1 MRVAVFRTR
10 KARIFP
16 SISSRHAL
24 SAQTAHPLHAR
35 GQECPRHTGDFVA
48 DSRGRLSIRGAQYA
62 DPLHA
67 RGQECPRHTGIVV
80 AILMVAVLL
89 SGCAVGPHYK
99 RPAASVPDTWKGEG
113 PWQMAAPK
121 DAIPKGSWWQIYHDA
136 ELERLERELLHAN
149 QSLAAAQD
157 RLLQSRSAARIASS
171 AFFPAVSADPSGE
184 RQRLSGNRPLSG
196 STVALTPVTQNVFS
210 IPFSASYEV
219 DLFGRVRRNLEAANA
234 SLQGSAA
241 DLGNVRL
248 VLTAEL
254 AADYFNLR
262 ELDRE
267 AGVVRQSVEIQQKGL
282 DLVNRRH
289 DGGVASGLEVAQQQ
303 ALLDSTATQLQL
315 VLQQRAQYEHAIA
328 VLTGKPASVFT
339 LAEAPFEVT
348 PPAIPTGVPSE
359 ILERRPDVATSE
371 RQMAYQNAQVGLAT
385 AAFYPHITLS
395 GSGGLESRDIATLAS
410 APSLFWALGGD
421 LLQPIFN
428 GGQNRANLALK
439 RAAYDESVAN
449 YRESVL
455 EAFQQVEDGLSGL
468 ALLDQAAKTQA
479 TAVEAS
485 RRALDIANSR
495 YVGGVTTYLDVI
507 TAQSTLL
514 TNERLASQLLG
525 QQMVTSVYLVKALGG
540 GWDASQ
546 IQNERVRP
554 QAIQAVQQ

>member
-1 MRVAVFRTR
+1 MRLRVIDRLAVA
-10 KARIFP
+10 
-16 SISSRHAL
+16 
-24 SAQTAHPLHAR
+24 
-35 GQECPRHTGDFVA
+35 G
-48 DSRGRLSIRGAQYA
+48 
-62 DPLHA
+62 
-67 RGQECPRHTGIVV
+67 
-80 AILMVAVLL
+80 VLLAAAFL
-89 SGCAVGPHYK
+89 SGCAVGPNYK
-99 RPAASVPDTWKGEG
+99 RPAAAVPDTWKGVG
-113 PWQMAAPK
+113 PWQAAAPK
-121 DAIPKGSWWQIYHDA
+121 DALPKGEWWQLYHDV
-136 ELERLERELLHAN
+136 ELDRLEQELVRAN

-157 RLLQSRSAARIASS
+157 RLAQARSSARIAS
-171 AFFPAVSADPSGE
+171 AAYFPNLSADPNGQ
-184 RQRLSGNRPLSG
+184 RQRLAGNRPLSG
-196 STVALTPVTQNVFS
+196 STVPLTPVSQNVFTV
-210 IPFSASYEV
+210 PFSISYEA
-219 DLFGRVRRNLEAANA
+219 DLFGSVRRGLEAANA

-282 DLVNRRH
+282 DLVNHRH
-289 DGGVASGLEVAQQQ
+289 EGGVANGLEVAQQE

-328 VLTGKPASVFT
+328 VLTGNPASTFSI
-339 LAEAPFEVT
+339 AEAQFNIT
-348 PPAIPTGVPSE
+348 PPPVPTGIPSE

-371 RQMAYQNAQVGLAT
+371 RRMAYQNAQVGIAK

-395 GSGGLESRDIATLAS
+395 GSGGWQSRDMATLTN

-428 GGQNRANLALK
+428 GGQNRANLAVK
-439 RAAYDESVAN
+439 RSAYDESVAN

-468 ALLDQAAKTQA
+468 EFLDQAAKTQQ

-485 RRALDIANSR
+485 RRALDLANNR

-514 TNERLASQLLG
+514 SNERLATQLLG

-546 IQNERVRP
+546 IQNEQVRP
-554 QAIQAVQQ
+554 ELKQVIQQ